1 MKNLKE
7 IGNLG
12 EDIAEKYLKKRF
24 WRILSRNFSVRG
36 GEIDIIGY
44 RFGVLAFFE
53 VKARSTDVYGTPASA
68 VDGEKIS
75 KIKFTANAFL
85 KTYQK
90 GNKIP
95 VFYPFGIKKMQRIR
109 KKRID
114 IIEVYFDRDYKL
126 LKTNHLKDRESQL

>member
-1 MKNLKE
+1 MKNMRE

-53 VKARSTDVYGTPASA
+53 VKARSTDDYGTPASA
-68 VDGEKIS
+68 VDDEKIA

-95 VFYPFGIKKMQRIR
+95 VFYPFGIGKMQKIR

-114 IIEVYFDRDYKL
+114 VIEVYFDKDYKL
-126 LKTNHLKDRESQL
+126 LKTNHLKDRESKL

>member
-1 MKNLKE
+1 MKSMKE

-12 EDIAEKYLKKRF
+12 EDVAEKYLKKRF
-24 WRILSRNFSVRG
+24 WRILSRNFSVKG

-53 VKARSTDVYGTPASA
+53 VKSRSSDEFGTPASA
-68 VDGEKIS
+68 VDEEKIAR
-75 KIKFTANAFL
+75 IKFTAKNFL
-85 KTYQK
+85 KAYQK

-95 VFYPFGIKKMQRIR
+95 VFYPFGIEKLKKIS

-114 IIEVYFDRDYKL
+114 IIEVYFDKDYKVQ
-126 LKTNHLKDRESQL
+126 KTNHLKDRESL

>member
-1 MKNLKE
+1 MRNNKQ

-12 EDIAEKYLKKRF
+12 EDIAEKYLKRRF
-24 WRILSRNFSVRG
+24 WKILSRNYTVRG

-53 VKARSTDVYGTPASA
+53 VKSRSGDEFGTPASA
-68 VDGEKIS
+68 VDDEKITN
-75 KIKFTANAFL
+75 IRFTANAFL

-90 GNKIP
+90 GNRIP
-95 VFYPFGIKKMQRIR
+95 VFYPFGIERMRRIY

-114 IIEVYFDRDYKL
+114 VIEIYFDKSYKL
-126 LKTNHLKDRESQL
+126 QKTNHLKDRESQL

>member
-1 MKNLKE
+1 MKNKKE

-36 GEIDIIGY
+36 GEIDITGY
-44 RFGVLAFFE
+44 RFGVLSFFE
-53 VKARSTDVYGTPASA
+53 VKARSTDSFGTPASA
-68 VDGEKIS
+68 VDDEKIAN
-75 KIKFTANAFL
+75 IRYTANAFL

-95 VFYPFGIKKMQRIR
+95 VFYPFGIEKMRRIY

-114 IIEVYFDRDYKL
+114 IIEVYFDKDYKL
-126 LKTNHLKDRESQL
+126 QKTNHLKDRGSQL